1 MYTSPSGGL
10 APPPT
15 GSPPPVL
22 DYLPLGV
29 CISVKRGQTLNVR
42 LINAL
47 GPNSPP
53 SDANGPLASEAITF
67 YPGNGFRGAPVTNR
81 WHWPNSTNLHT
92 HGARVSAL
100 SPGDDIL
107 IHVEPETDFNYSYDF
122 ADYHAPGTLWYHPHS
137 HGSTALQAGGGLAGP
152 LLVADEADDVPQY
165 VLDLPEEIVLVTH
178 VPMVDDEVY
187 GQFGLPTIAALSN
200 DTLMANNLVPGPVDF
215 FLVNG
220 DLNPIIELDEG
231 AFTRMRFIFSSIQVG
246 VNIRWVAH

>member
-22 DYLPLGV
+22 DYLPMGV

-47 GPNSPP
+47 GPNFPP

-67 YPGNGFRGAPVTNR
+67 YPGNGFRGAPLTNR
-81 WHWPNSTNLHT
+81 WHTPNSTNLHT

-107 IHVEPETDFNYSYDF
+107 IHVEPE
-122 ADYHAPGTLWYHPHS
+122 PTL
-137 HGSTALQAGGGLAGP
+137 T
-152 LLVADEADDVPQY
+152 
-165 VLDLPEEIVLVTH
+165 
-178 VPMVDDEVY
+178 
-187 GQFGLPTIAALSN
+187 
-200 DTLMANNLVPGPVDF
+200 
-215 FLVNG
+215 
-220 DLNPIIELDEG
+220 
-231 AFTRMRFIFSSIQVG
+231 TRMTSPTTTRRGPCGTILTDTARRRCRPAAVWQARCLWPTRPTTFHSTCLTCPRRSSL
-246 VNIRWVAH
+246 